1 MAKNWSLLKPSKLI
15 KAFNPFYDESRY
27 LLIVEALAYGLPV
40 MAADCLSGP
49 REILN
54 PGTPY
59 KYKELLKPE
68 YGEYGILMP
77 VMDGRFYSADDP
89 LTWQETTWA
98 HEIIKCLDNPKLLDR
113 YREKAVKRAEDFEA
127 RKQVEKYFKVLL
139 RT

>member
-1 MAKNWSLLKPSKLI
+1 
-15 KAFNPFYDESRY
+15 
-27 LLIVEALAYGLPV
+27 

-54 PGTPY
+54 PGTSYRY
-59 KYKELLKPE
+59 KVS
-68 YGEYGILMP
+68 